1 MSKTITV
8 LIPAHNEE
16 KIIQQT
22 IESVFTQTRM
32 PDQVIVISDNSSDN
46 TVKIAQKMK
55 EIYGESLIIYETIDN
70 KTKKAGALNQ
80 VLNKFTLS
88 DFILVMD
95 ADTVLDKNVLKEG
108 MKYMKNEVMIG
119 AVCSK
124 AGLLPYEGDSRWG
137 KLLWYLQHL
146 EYGTFDSYRVE
157 TYEKVKVCHGMCTLF
172 RAEALRSVKSFRK
185 AWLDIDIG
193 YFDEHNLVEDLELTT
208 CVAQNWKTAVN
219 LNMLAF
225 TEVPVSLKELWI
237 QRTRWFRGGI
247 DCIKTHGINK
257 VTKYEI
263 LGHILFILKLV
274 LTILIWAMTINFYFA
289 YGFTMTVSL
298 PFLCIMAL
306 GVYNSL
312 YRIKYVH
319 NWNKWDVIIR
329 LSIIPETL
337 YYWFNSVALIK
348 SYYMVLLNIK
358 QKW

>member
-1 MSKTITV
+1 MDNLITV

-22 IESVFTQTRM
+22 IESVFAQTRI
-32 PDQVIVISDNSSDN
+32 PNQVIVISDNSTDN
-46 TVKIAQKMK
+46 TIKIAEEMK
-55 EIYGESLIIYETIDN
+55 KKYKEKLTIYETINN

-80 VLNKFTLS
+80 VLNKFILG
-88 DFILVMD
+88 DFVLVMD

-108 MKYMKNEVMIG
+108 MKYMGKELQVG

-124 AGLLPYEGDSRWG
+124 AGLLPYKGNSKWE
-137 KLLWYLQHL
+137 KLLWHLQHL

-172 RAEALRSVKSFRK
+172 RMEALRSVKSFRK

-208 CVAQNWKTAVN
+208 CIAQNWRTAVN
-219 LNMLAF
+219 LNMLAY
-225 TEVPVSLKELWI
+225 TEVPLSLKELWI
-237 QRTRWFRGGI
+237 QRNRWFRGGI

-263 LGHILFILKLV
+263 FGHFLFILKLI
-274 LTILIWAMTINFYFA
+274 LTIIWIMTIKFYFIYNFA
-289 YGFTMTVSL
+289 FTINL
-298 PFLCIMAL
+298 PFVIIMIL
-306 GVYNSL
+306 GIYNSL
-312 YRIKYVH
+312 YRVKYVH
-319 NWNKWDVIIR
+319 DWDKWDVIIR

-337 YYWFNSVALIK
+337 FYWFNSVALLK
-348 SYYMVLLNIK
+348 SYYMSLFNIK